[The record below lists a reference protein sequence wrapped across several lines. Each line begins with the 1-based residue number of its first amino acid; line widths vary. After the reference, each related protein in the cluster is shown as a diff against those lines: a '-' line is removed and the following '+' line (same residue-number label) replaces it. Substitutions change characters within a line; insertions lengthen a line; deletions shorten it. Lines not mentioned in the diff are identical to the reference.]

1 MGGFRTLEG
10 RVGVFCTLEGGVGGF
25 RTLGEEWE
33 SSVR

>member
-10 RVGVFCTLEGGVGGF
+10 GVGVFCTLEGGVGVF
-25 RTLGEEWE
+25 CTLGEEWE